1 MILTDYKQQA
11 EFIGQNGFM
20 GLSTGDLYE
29 ITFKD
34 NDPYGYV
41 VEITYD
47 LTTDEDI
54 NKHIS
59 HSSEKSINRYWKL
72 QTEESKEE
80 LE

>member
-11 EFIGQNGFM
+11 EFIGKDGFM
-20 GLSTGDLYE
+20 GLSTGNLYE

-41 VEITYD
+41 VEITYN

-59 HSSEKSINRYWKL
+59 HSSEKSIKRYWDVK
-72 QTEESKEE
+72 TEQSEE
-80 LE
+80 